1 MTRLLSSAHALNG
14 AMIVLLLLTLFHAAI
29 LLGFAPSDVVWG
41 GRIENPARRYVS
53 EAIALVVNVLTLAI
67 LAMKAKRLPIAAP
80 EKTLNALI
88 WAMAIF
94 FALNALD
101 NALSLSDVERYVFA
115 PLALLLAIWRVAIAR
130 AKF

>member
-1 MTRLLSSAHALNG
+1 M
-14 AMIVLLLLTLFHAAI
+14 
-29 LLGFAPSDVVWG
+29 LGFAPSDVVWG

>member
-1 MTRLLSSAHALNG
+1 M
-14 AMIVLLLLTLFHAAI
+14 
-29 LLGFAPSDVVWG
+29 LGFAPSDVVWG

-94 FALNALD
+94 FALNALG